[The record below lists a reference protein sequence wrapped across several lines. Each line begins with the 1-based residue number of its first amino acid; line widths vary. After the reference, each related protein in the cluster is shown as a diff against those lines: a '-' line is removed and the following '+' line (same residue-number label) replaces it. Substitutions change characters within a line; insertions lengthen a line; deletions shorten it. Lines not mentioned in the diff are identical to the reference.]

1 MVPVHRVPVHRV
13 VCILTLEITSS
24 MNTYHFF
31 LEVTMVK
38 PSLLIFETSID
49 VKPMIEPYF
58 NVDWHL
64 VSLAL
69 TKQSFIVQ
77 QSRREGTQ

>member
-1 MVPVHRVPVHRV
+1 MYTDPGNYQFHEHIP
-13 VCILTLEITSS
+13 
-24 MNTYHFF
+24 FF

-49 VKPMIEPYF
+49 VKPMIEPNF

-64 VSLAL
+64 VSLGL

-77 QSRREGTQ
+77 QSRRGHTE